1 MTLDIA
7 IMTVDAIPMKILN
20 QLSEEEQEA
29 LVMVVE
35 AAEKQV
41 PMEPIYSDF
50 EENDDGDGIIPF
62 RAVCPVCNRE
72 FEFGTWNEEDNH
84 HCSCDQKIDWN
95 GK

>member
-1 MTLDIA
+1 MTLETALI
-7 IMTVDAIPMKILN
+7 VVRSIPNKIWD
-20 QLSEEEQEA
+20 QLCEDENEA
-29 LVMVVE
+29 MSMVFE

-41 PMEPIYSDF
+41 PMEPIYGDF
-50 EENDDGDGIIPF
+50 DDNGEGEIIPF